1 MKQEENYKR
10 AEYYIKKEKQTMERL
25 SEEQYREVIAE
36 IKHSELP
43 RKTQEFLI
51 ALVNEANKPNKK
63 IIE

>member
-1 MKQEENYKR
+1 
-10 AEYYIKKEKQTMERL
+10 MERL
-25 SEEQYREVIAE
+25 SEEQYSEVIAE

>member
-1 MKQEENYKR
+1 
-10 AEYYIKKEKQTMERL
+10 MERL

-63 IIE
+63 IIEWKEKAYEIRKVFILID

>member
-1 MKQEENYKR
+1 
-10 AEYYIKKEKQTMERL
+10 MERL

-51 ALVNEANKPNKK
+51 ALVDETNMKNESDIKK
-63 IIE
+63 

>member
-1 MKQEENYKR
+1 MK
-10 AEYYIKKEKQTMERL
+10 RL

-51 ALVNEANKPNKK
+51 ALVDEANKPNKK
-63 IIE
+63 IIGKEKAYEIRKVFILID